1 MKIGIIGAM
10 EEEVTLLRDK
20 IDNRQTITIGG
31 SEIYTGQ
38 LQGVDVALLKSGI
51 GKVAAAMGAT
61 LLMEHCK
68 PDVIINTGSAG
79 GLASTLK
86 VGDIVVSDETRYHD
100 ADVTAFG
107 YEYGQ
112 LPGCPAG
119 FKADD
124 KLIAAAETC
133 ISALNLNAVRGL
145 IVSGDAFI
153 NGSIGLAKIRH
164 NFPQAVAVEMEA
176 TAIAHVCH
184 NYGVPFVVVRAIS
197 DVADQQSHLSFDE
210 FLAVAA
216 KQSTLMV
223 ENLVQRTWL
232 VAKSLNAALAVLML
246 LAPAWLFAAP
256 RVITLSPANTELAFA
271 AGITPVGVSS
281 YSDYPPEAAKIEQVS
296 SWQGM
301 NLERIV
307 ALKPDLVLA
316 WRGGNAERQVNQL
329 SSLGIKVIWVETST
343 IEEIIATLRQLAQWS
358 PQPEKAR
365 QAAQKMQ
372 DAYQALKTRYASGPK
387 KRVFLQFGANPL
399 FTTSKGSIQ
408 DQVLTLCGGENI
420 FAASRVPWP
429 QVSREQVLA
438 RQPQAI
444 VIAGDPSQL
453 PAVERYWQNQLKISF
468 IALHGDWF
476 ERASP
481 RIILAAKQLCTALEQ
496 IK

>member
-1 MKIGIIGAM
+1 M
-10 EEEVTLLRDK
+10 
-20 IDNRQTITIGG
+20 
-31 SEIYTGQ
+31 
-38 LQGVDVALLKSGI
+38 
-51 GKVAAAMGAT
+51 
-61 LLMEHCK
+61 
-68 PDVIINTGSAG
+68 
-79 GLASTLK
+79 
-86 VGDIVVSDETRYHD
+86 
-100 ADVTAFG
+100 
-107 YEYGQ
+107 
-112 LPGCPAG
+112 
-119 FKADD
+119 
-124 KLIAAAETC
+124 
-133 ISALNLNAVRGL
+133 
-145 IVSGDAFI
+145 
-153 NGSIGLAKIRH
+153 
-164 NFPQAVAVEMEA
+164 
-176 TAIAHVCH
+176 
-184 NYGVPFVVVRAIS
+184 
-197 DVADQQSHLSFDE
+197 
-210 FLAVAA
+210 
-216 KQSTLMV
+216 
-223 ENLVQRTWL
+223 
-232 VAKSLNAALAVLML
+232 AKSLNAALAVLML

-329 SSLGIKVIWVETST
+329 SSLGIKVLWVETST

-372 DAYQALKTRYASGPK
+372 DAYQALKTRYASEPK

-420 FAASRVPWP
+420 FATSRVPWP

-444 VIAGDPSQL
+444 VIAGDASQL